1 MLTFALF
8 AAISAAGWI
17 LLIVGLALRRWQSR
31 RQEQERTRATG
42 TVVAHAAGRGRFCS
56 PVIEFTAD
64 GQVIRQPCRGA
75 YDREKCPVGQA
86 IDVLYNADDPTRFHP
101 DTAEAADPCR
111 ILIGVGVA
119 WIAFSVVLSG
129 ALSGVLEQ
137 RLNAGK
143 GASSLSGMPKV
154 STVKGDSQGETGGF
168 RYLLSDVG
176 TALLKGYTGSE
187 SDITLPM
194 LIEGHLVT
202 GMTQSAFSGDRHLR
216 RVQVPATVRA
226 ISNGAFAG
234 CIALREVVL
243 SDGVQAINAMAFA
256 LCPSLKDVTIPASVT
271 AIGVDA
277 FPEDCAATFH
287 VAADSFAERYCRE
300 KGFAVETGA

>member
-1 MLTFALF
+1 M
-8 AAISAAGWI
+8 
-17 LLIVGLALRRWQSR
+17 
-31 RQEQERTRATG
+31 
-42 TVVAHAAGRGRFCS
+42 
-56 PVIEFTAD
+56 
-64 GQVIRQPCRGA
+64 
-75 YDREKCPVGQA
+75 
-86 IDVLYNADDPTRFHP
+86 
-101 DTAEAADPCR
+101 
-111 ILIGVGVA
+111 A